1 MQKWPDW
8 SRNQDISFSLRIS
21 SHKYQI
27 TEIHVGNFNF
37 SLIFWGL
44 SRFSIALLFMRS
56 LVFSKILTNQIKWKR
71 RVKNWQFTTN
81 LVILAQS
88 MQKLQG
94 FIDVKQ
100 FNNAVFR
107 QNSWKFHEFSKFYG
121 SWTARPGAMK
131 FCMNKW

>member
-1 MQKWPDW
+1 MQKCPGC
-8 SRNQDISFSLRIS
+8 SRKHDINFSLHIS

-27 TEIHVGNFNF
+27 MEIHVANFRF
-37 SLIFWGL
+37 SLIFWIL
-44 SRFSIALLFMRS
+44 SWFCITLLVMRS
-56 LVFSKILTNQIKWKR
+56 LVFSKILTTQIIWKR
-71 RVKNWQFTTN
+71 RVKYFPFTTN

-100 FNNAVFR
+100 FNNAVFE

>member
-8 SRNQDISFSLRIS
+8 SRKQDMSFSLHIS

-27 TEIHVGNFNF
+27 AEIQVQNLNF
-37 SLIFWGL
+37 SLIFWSL
-44 SRFSIALLFMRS
+44 NRFCITLLAIRF
-56 LVFSKILTNQIKWKR
+56 LVFSKILTNQIIWKR
-71 RVKNWQFTTN
+71 RVKYFPFTTSM
-81 LVILAQS
+81 LILAQS

-100 FNNAVFR
+100 FNNAVFE

-121 SWTARPGAMK
+121 SWTARPDAMK